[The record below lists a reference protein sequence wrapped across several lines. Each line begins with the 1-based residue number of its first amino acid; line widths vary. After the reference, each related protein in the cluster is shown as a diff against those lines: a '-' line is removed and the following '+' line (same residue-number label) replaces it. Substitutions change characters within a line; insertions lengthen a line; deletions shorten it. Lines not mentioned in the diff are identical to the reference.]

1 MRYDYRLNAQATDG
15 KGSERRDETEWD
27 GRPREGGC
35 EGRERTRARGLA
47 RSVHVQHRG
56 SGRADLTL
64 EGTGG
69 GWNER

>member
-27 GRPREGGC
+27 GRPREGGRV
-35 EGRERTRARGLA
+35 GNARGLA
-47 RSVHVQHRG
+47 RSVHVQQRG

-64 EGTGG
+64 EGTDADGIP
-69 GWNER
+69 E